1 MADNKNINAPLSDI
15 QLMLLKIFSRPTT
28 AKDMDAIR
36 QLLLDYYNKAL
47 QAELDNVI
55 EKKGIT
61 RVDYDKVL
69 NQQQRT
75 EM

>member
-1 MADNKNINAPLSDI
+1 MAAIKNINFPLNDVQI
-15 QLMLLKIFSRPTT
+15 MLLKLFSQPTT
-28 AKDMDAIR
+28 AKDTEAIR

-55 EKKGIT
+55 AEKDIT
-61 RVDYDKVL
+61 RADYDKVL

-75 EM
+75 K